1 MSSSVV
7 LVAAVAF
14 WLLGIV
20 PSLLKRRVRVR
31 TVETADG
38 QREEHPGRM
47 PMATA
52 GPTLTVHDGS
62 KEDETVPMEN
72 PGQQP
77 LSENPVRRPR
87 IKTGRAALALLGAL
101 TLAAVPVLAVLTL
114 FSVVAPGAPLLCLAV
129 TAACVAVLRRLA
141 KRDRLRKVEKAF
153 QDAMASAAAPVRD
166 VELERPLS
174 SPSEPFDGS
183 PAEPEKEE
191 APLTAA
197 ELRLAALAV
206 AREIGDT
213 EAETGQTWE
222 PVDVPK
228 PLYVDAPRA
237 ERPAPEPLD
246 LPAAPKPEGKPI
258 IKDALKPD
266 LAQAVQVGGVNVS
279 VVGQGQS
286 ALRNLDAILKR
297 RRA

>member
-14 WLLGIV
+14 WLLGIA

-31 TVETADG
+31 TVEAEN
-38 QREEHPGRM
+38 EEHPGHL
-47 PMATA
+47 PTVSA
-52 GPTLTVHDGS
+52 GPTMTVQDGS
-62 KEDETVPMEN
+62 KEEETVPMEN
-72 PGQQP
+72 PGQQD

-87 IKTGRAALALLGAL
+87 IKTGRASLALLGAL
-101 TLAAVPVLAVLTL
+101 SLAAVPVLAVLSL
-114 FSVVAPGAPLLCLAV
+114 FSVVAPGASVLCLLV
-129 TAACVAVLRRLA
+129 TVACVAALRQLA
-141 KRDRLRKVEKAF
+141 KRDRLRRLDQAF
-153 QDAMASAAAPVRD
+153 RDAMASSAAPVRD
-166 VELERPLS
+166 VAVERPLS

-183 PAEPEKEE
+183 PAEPVKEAE
-191 APLTAA
+191 EPPLTAA

-206 AREIGDT
+206 AREIGDS
-213 EAETGQTWE
+213 EAGAEETWE

-266 LAQAVQVGGVNVS
+266 LAQAVQAGGVNVA

-286 ALRNLDAILKR
+286 ALRNLDAILQR

>member
-14 WLLGIV
+14 WLLGIA

-31 TVETADG
+31 TVEPEG
-38 QREEHPGRM
+38 EGR
-47 PMATA
+47 PVPLPVARI
-52 GPTLTVHDGS
+52 GSTVTVQDGS
-62 KEDETVPMEN
+62 EEEETVPMEN
-72 PGQQP
+72 PGQQD
-77 LSENPVRRPR
+77 LSENPVRRPT
-87 IKTGRAALALLGAL
+87 IKTGRAALALLGAVSL
-101 TLAAVPVLAVLTL
+101 VAVPVTAVLTL
-114 FSVVAPGAPLLCLAV
+114 FSVVAPSAPLLCLFV
-129 TAACVAVLRRLA
+129 TVACVAVLRQLA
-141 KRDRLRKVEKAF
+141 KRDRLRRVERAF
-153 QDAMASAAAPVRD
+153 QDAMSSSSAPVRD
-166 VELERPLS
+166 VAVERPLS

-183 PAEPEKEE
+183 PAEPVKEAE
-191 APLTAA
+191 EPPLTAA

-206 AREIGDT
+206 AREIGDS
-213 EAETGQTWE
+213 EAGSGETWE

-246 LPAAPKPEGKPI
+246 LPEAPKPEGKPI

-266 LAQAVQVGGVNVS
+266 LAQAVQAGAANVA

-286 ALRNLDAILKR
+286 ALRNLDAILQR

>member
-14 WLLGIV
+14 WLLGIA

-31 TVETADG
+31 TVEVE
-38 QREEHPGRM
+38 REERPASLPGARI
-47 PMATA
+47 
-52 GPTLTVHDGS
+52 GPAVTVQDGS
-62 KEDETVPMEN
+62 EEEETVPMEN
-72 PGQQP
+72 PGQQD
-77 LSENPVRRPR
+77 LSVNPVRRPR
-87 IKTGRAALALLGAL
+87 IKTGRASLALLGAVSL
-101 TLAAVPVLAVLTL
+101 VAVPVTAVLTL
-114 FSVVAPGAPLLCLAV
+114 FSVVAPSAPLLCLFV
-129 TAACVAVLRRLA
+129 TVACVAVLRQLA
-141 KRDRLRKVEKAF
+141 KRDRLRRVDRAF
-153 QDAMASAAAPVRD
+153 QDAMSSSSVPVRD
-166 VELERPLS
+166 VAVERPLS

-183 PAEPEKEE
+183 PAEPVKEAE
-191 APLTAA
+191 EPPLTAA
-197 ELRLAALAV
+197 ELRQAALAV
-206 AREIGDT
+206 AREIGDS
-213 EAETGQTWE
+213 EAESDATWE

-246 LPAAPKPEGKPI
+246 LPEAPKPEGKPI

-266 LAQAVQVGGVNVS
+266 LAQAVQAGAANVA

-286 ALRNLDAILKR
+286 ALRNLDAILQR

>member
-14 WLLGIV
+14 WLLGIA

-31 TVETADG
+31 TVETEGKEFPVPLPVA
-38 QREEHPGRM
+38 RI
-47 PMATA
+47 
-52 GPTLTVHDGS
+52 GPTVTVQDGS
-62 KEDETVPMEN
+62 EEEETVPMEN
-72 PGQQP
+72 PGQQD
-77 LSENPVRRPR
+77 LSENPVRRPT
-87 IKTGRAALALLGAL
+87 IKTGRAALALLGAVSL
-101 TLAAVPVLAVLTL
+101 VAVPVTAVLTL
-114 FSVVAPGAPLLCLAV
+114 FSVVAPSAPLLCLFVAV
-129 TAACVAVLRRLA
+129 ACVAILRQLA
-141 KRDRLRKVEKAF
+141 KRDRLRRVERAF
-153 QDAMASAAAPVRD
+153 QDAMSSSSVPVRD
-166 VELERPLS
+166 VAVERPLS

-183 PAEPEKEE
+183 PAEPVKEAE
-191 APLTAA
+191 EPPLTAA

-206 AREIGDT
+206 AREIGDS
-213 EAETGQTWE
+213 EAEAGETWE

-246 LPAAPKPEGKPI
+246 LPEAPKPEGKPI

-266 LAQAVQVGGVNVS
+266 LAQAVQAGAANVA

-286 ALRNLDAILKR
+286 ALRNLDAILQR

>member
-14 WLLGIV
+14 WLLGIA

-31 TVETADG
+31 TVEPEG
-38 QREEHPGRM
+38 EGR
-47 PMATA
+47 PVSLPVARI
-52 GPTLTVHDGS
+52 GPTVTVQDGS
-62 KEDETVPMEN
+62 EEEETVPMEN
-72 PGQQP
+72 PGQQD
-77 LSENPVRRPR
+77 LSENTVRRPT
-87 IKTGRAALALLGAL
+87 IKTGRAALALLGAVSL
-101 TLAAVPVLAVLTL
+101 VAVPVTAVLTL
-114 FSVVAPGAPLLCLAV
+114 FSVVAPSAPLLCLFV
-129 TAACVAVLRRLA
+129 TVACVAVLRQLA
-141 KRDRLRKVEKAF
+141 KRDRLRRVDRAF
-153 QDAMASAAAPVRD
+153 QDAMSSSSVPARD
-166 VELERPLS
+166 VAVERPLS

-183 PAEPEKEE
+183 PAEPVKEAE
-191 APLTAA
+191 EPPLTAA
-197 ELRLAALAV
+197 ELRQAALAV
-206 AREIGDT
+206 AQEIGDS
-213 EAETGQTWE
+213 EAESDATWE

-246 LPAAPKPEGKPI
+246 LPEAPKPEGKSI

-266 LAQAVQVGGVNVS
+266 LAQAVQAGVANVA

-286 ALRNLDAILKR
+286 ALRNLDAILQR